1 MAERLPIGAAR
12 NVRSPSNSTPGSND
26 LNIASIDR
34 LNIQA
39 TSPESDVTGSY
50 SQLSSNG
57 SSTVTDRSAGH
68 CKHSQSDAASRN
80 GSKPKE
86 NESRNESEWVE
97 QDEPGVYIT
106 LTSLASGAIDLKRV
120 RFSRKRFSEKQAEH
134 WWAENRVRVYEQ
146 YNVRTI
152 DKSTIGIGSMDLAH

>member
-12 NVRSPSNSTPGSND
+12 NVRSPSNSISND
-26 LNIASIDR
+26 LSIASIDR

-50 SQLSSNG
+50 NQLFSNG
-57 SSTVTDRSAGH
+57 SSTVTDRSVGH
-68 CKHSQSDAASRN
+68 CKHTLSDAASRN
-80 GSKPKE
+80 GSKTKD
-86 NESRNESEWVE
+86 NESRNETEWVE

-106 LTSLASGAIDLKRV
+106 LTSLSGGAIDLKRV

-134 WWAENRVRVYEQ
+134 WWAENRIRVYEK
-146 YNVRTI
+146 YNVRMI
-152 DKSTIGIGSMDLAH
+152 DKSTIGIGSVDLAH

>member
-1 MAERLPIGAAR
+1 MAERLPIGAVR

-26 LNIASIDR
+26 LSVASIDR

-50 SQLSSNG
+50 SQLFSNG
-57 SSTVTDRSAGH
+57 SSTATDCSAGH

-120 RFSRKRFSEKQAEH
+120 RFR
-134 WWAENRVRVYEQ
+134 YEMLHCIFL
-146 YNVRTI
+146 VGLI
-152 DKSTIGIGSMDLAH
+152 SHPKFGIHGHGV

>member
-12 NVRSPSNSTPGSND
+12 NVRSPSYSTPGSND
-26 LNIASIDR
+26 LSIASIDR

-39 TSPESDVTGSY
+39 TSPETDVTGSY
-50 SQLSSNG
+50 NQLFSNG

-68 CKHSQSDAASRN
+68 CKHSQTDAASKN
-80 GSKPKE
+80 GSKPKD

-106 LTSLASGAIDLKRV
+106 LTSLAGGAIDLKRV
-120 RFSRKRFSEKQAEH
+120 RFR
-134 WWAENRVRVYEQ
+134 YEML
-146 YNVRTI
+146 YCI
-152 DKSTIGIGSMDLAH
+152 DLVFFLST